1 MFDEKLF
8 VKKFM
13 VVENRDTGRRYECF
27 PQIVRSSLGKYV
39 LRYNVG
45 INGYGEWTFIHAIYD
60 NDEFNR
66 MYKVI
71 AE

>member
-13 VVENRDTGRRYECF
+13 VVENRTTGRRYECF

-45 INGYGEWTFIHAIYD
+45 INGYSEWTFIHAIYD
-60 NDEFNR
+60 NEEFNL

-71 AE
+71 EE

>member
-1 MFDEKLF
+1 MINEKLF
-8 VKKFM
+8 VKAFM
-13 VVENRDTGRRYECF
+13 VVENRTTGCRYECF

-45 INGYGEWTFIHAIYD
+45 INGYSEWTFIHAIYD

-66 MYKVI
+66 LYKVI